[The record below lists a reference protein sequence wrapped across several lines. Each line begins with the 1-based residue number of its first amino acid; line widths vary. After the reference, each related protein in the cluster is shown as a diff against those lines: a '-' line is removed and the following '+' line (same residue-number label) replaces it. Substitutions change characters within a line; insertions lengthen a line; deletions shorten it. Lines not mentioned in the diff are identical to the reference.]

1 MNSKKIFFII
11 EFVLAVLVII
21 LALMMLQE
29 KNGNDLS
36 RVSVVVPDS
45 DHTQWTALRYGL
57 KMAAEDLGID
67 LFVVSTGNTLSA
79 PEQMELIQNEIEHG
93 ADAVIVQPAIG
104 EYTEEL
110 LKKVESRVPVMLVEY
125 AASKAGEP
133 SLLPVVKPDHYA
145 MGNALA
151 EEILDD
157 YNGNIKG
164 RTIGIVTESLES
176 EAAARCRK
184 GFEDGLKGTGADLSW
199 VVSGLQQENK
209 EKQLKKQ
216 HKVNIIAAFDD
227 RSLTAAGKYS
237 AANDLHGAFVYGIG
251 HSTEAAYY
259 LDTGSIECLVV
270 PDEFNIGYQSLT
282 QTAKKLGAYFYEME
296 NQTVSYTVIRRDEL
310 FSPKNQEILFTMSQ

>member
-1 MNSKKIFFII
+1 MRTPSASAWPATRSCPSIPWPTT
-11 EFVLAVLVII
+11 
-21 LALMMLQE
+21 
-29 KNGNDLS
+29 S
-36 RVSVVVPDS
+36 
-45 DHTQWTALRYGL
+45 LRQ
-57 KMAAEDLGID
+57 K
-67 LFVVSTGNTLSA
+67 
-79 PEQMELIQNEIEHG
+79 
-93 ADAVIVQPAIG
+93 
-104 EYTEEL
+104 
-110 LKKVESRVPVMLVEY
+110 
-125 AASKAGEP
+125 
-133 SLLPVVKPDHYA
+133 
-145 MGNALA
+145 
-151 EEILDD
+151 
-157 YNGNIKG
+157 
-164 RTIGIVTESLES
+164 
-176 EAAARCRK
+176 
-184 GFEDGLKGTGADLSW
+184 
-199 VVSGLQQENK
+199 NK